1 MATTSA
7 NLGTSEALNVSAWG
21 SNIKLLMVINTTNA
35 IKNSGKPGDL
45 DMSLWSICSARN
57 YT

>member
-1 MATTSA
+1 
-7 NLGTSEALNVSAWG
+7 
-21 SNIKLLMVINTTNA
+21 MVINTTNA

-45 DMSLWSICSARN
+45 DMSLWSIYSARN